1 MSDLSPAIAQ
11 YRAIFSSRSSEEL
24 QLLADIKR
32 FSECLVGDPDFREAL
47 AKNAGNLA
55 GVSGAYG
62 LAIDAEQLLP
72 IFSKEH
78 SQYRFK
84 DDSRWPLVQLWDAF
98 IQDKLRHRDTLIGQA
113 DSQGVNPRYDAWRKR
128 QMRRCAS
135 ELGTHNS
142 SIVHSL
148 VAYELTRGCTVGC
161 WFCGIS
167 ADKFGGALAFNDET
181 ETLWRG
187 VLQTMVEKFGSGAR
201 SGFCYWATDPC
212 DNQDYPEFLRVHHE
226 VTGML
231 PQTTTAI
238 PLKHIDLT
246 RRVLALS
253 KEHPCV
259 TNRFSILTKSIMQR
273 VHQEFSPLELL
284 NVELV
289 MQQKDA
295 LTAKSISGRASE
307 RMKSNR
313 AKGRE
318 ESISTLPSQ
327 SSTIACVSG
336 FLVNMLDK
344 KVRLASPTRA
354 SEQWPDG
361 YRVYEEAH
369 FETAEEFASVV
380 EGMIDRHMPDTLS
393 ERDVLSFRSDLSV
406 SKTDHGFVAETQA
419 LRRTYENP
427 RFGQHLGELI
437 LAGTHTVD
445 HIVRDLAGAGENLL
459 DIHCELQTLFDAGLF
474 NDDPIHGGIGRSQGD
489 AVLVTH

>member
-1 MSDLSPAIAQ
+1 MIDPSPAIAQ
-11 YRAIFSSRSSEEL
+11 YREIFSSRSAEEL

-32 FSECLVGDPDFREAL
+32 FSECLVGDPDFRDAL
-47 AKNAGNLA
+47 VTNDENLT
-55 GVSGAYG
+55 GVSEAYG
-62 LAIDAEQLLP
+62 LAIDAEKLRP
-72 IFSKEH
+72 IFSRSY
-78 SQYRFK
+78 SQYRFNG
-84 DDSRWPLVQLWDAF
+84 DTRWPLVQLWDAF
-98 IQDKLRHRDTLIGQA
+98 IQDKMRHRDTLIGQA
-113 DSQGVNPRYDAWRKR
+113 DSGGVNPRYDAWRKR

-135 ELGTHNS
+135 ELGTQNS

-167 ADKFGGALAFNDET
+167 ADKFGGALPFSEQNEA
-181 ETLWRG
+181 LWRG
-187 VLQTMVEKFGSGAR
+187 VLRVMVDKFGIGAR

-212 DNQDYPEFLRVHHE
+212 DNPDYPEFLRVHHE

-238 PLKHIDLT
+238 PLKHIELT
-246 RRVLALS
+246 RKVLELS
-253 KEHPCV
+253 KENPCV

-273 VHQEFSPLELL
+273 VHREFSALELL

-295 LTAKSISGRASE
+295 LTAKSISGRAGE
-307 RMKSNR
+307 RVKNNR

-327 SSTIACVSG
+327 PSTIACVSG

-344 KVRLASPTRA
+344 KVRLASPTCA
-354 SEQWPDG
+354 SEEWPDG

-380 EGMIDRHMPDTLS
+380 DGMIDRHMPDTLS
-393 ERDVLSFRSDLSV
+393 ESDVLSFRSDLSV
-406 SKTDHGFVAETQA
+406 SETDHGFVAETAA

-427 RFGQHLGELI
+427 RFGQHLGQLI
-437 LAGTHTVD
+437 LAGTHTVEY
-445 HIVRDLAGAGENLL
+445 IVRDLAGAGENLL
-459 DIHCELQTLFDAGLF
+459 DIHCDLQTLFDAGLL
-474 NDDPIHGGIGRSQGD
+474 NDDPSHGGIGRGRD
-489 AVLVTH
+489 CAVLAAR